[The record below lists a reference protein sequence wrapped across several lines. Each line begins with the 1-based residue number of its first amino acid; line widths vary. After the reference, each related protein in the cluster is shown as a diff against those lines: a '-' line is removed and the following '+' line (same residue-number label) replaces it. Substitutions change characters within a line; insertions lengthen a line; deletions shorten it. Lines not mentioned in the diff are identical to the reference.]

1 MPNWCETRL
10 TFSSNGT
17 EEGNKALIDFYNNLI
32 SILSKNE
39 YDGKDVWEETIEN
52 TLFSMH
58 EELKDKTINRYYNKR
73 GYIDFIDTINNE
85 CFHMVCYDAWC
96 PNIEF
101 WYILVTTLYQ
111 NLIDIQYIAHEPG
124 NNLFETNDKGLLP
137 RYNIWLYIN
146 GINDLMNFR
155 NLIDKEN
162 SYGPFLCLDRQN
174 PDLSLFN
181 GSAYFVKE
189 YDGEEDEIL
198 NTMHEDGFCTNSN
211 SIDELHSDFIETD
224 NTKMFVNNYSYS
236 DFYLDPSEPDLLN
249 KE

>member
-17 EEGNKALIDFYNNLI
+17 EEGNKALTDFYNNLI

-52 TLFSMH
+52 RLFSMY
-58 EELKDKTINRYYNKR
+58 EELKDKNINRYYSKR

-85 CFHMVCYDAWC
+85 CFHMVCYDAWS

-101 WYILVTTLYQ
+101 WHILVTTLYQ
-111 NLIDIQYIAHEPG
+111 NLIDIQYTAHEHM

-146 GINDLMNFR
+146 GINDLINFR

-181 GSAYFVKE
+181 DYAYFVKE
-189 YDGEEDEIL
+189 YDGDEDEIL
-198 NTMHEDGFCTNSN
+198 STMHEDGFCTNLN
-211 SIDELHSDFIETD
+211 SIDELRSNFVETD
-224 NTKMFVNNYSYS
+224 NTKMFVNDYSYS
-236 DFYLDPSEPDLLN
+236 DFYLNPSEPDLLN
-249 KE
+249 